1 MHTPLPDHASLG
13 TGHSRRATPV
23 AEHREAVGE
32 RMRAAT
38 VAENTGHA
46 DDHGGDQ
53 DDEPKNDDHD
63 ALRRLRRRPTILGQA
78 QLPAADARVLRSA
91 RAPRQHPGR
100 PPTGS
105 QPGRSCRPEP
115 GSAPCARRVG
125 RRWPGKPSDGWLC
138 GTPTKGVTAPFAPP
152 PPSEHDLCQLE
163 TLTVSTDD
171 VHPLVAVVAVAV
183 ILTRSP
189 RARRALRPAVR
200 AARGLFHVEI
210 TSGAVD
216 VGTVELDLPVREV
229 VALGVRT
236 GPPVGGVALSHSAWQ
251 PCHRQ
256 RPSAILNLEG
266 DAMCNL
272 PPLSGRS
279 PPLAAPRQHR
289 LRKVRLPALAAAPI
303 PSATGPAVPAIS
315 ATPLGVTFMRPPG
328 VSWS

>member
-1 MHTPLPDHASLG
+1 VTRERLVGSKSLLLRGAAAVPLIDSVVGGGLDADVRTPA
-13 TGHSRRATPV
+13 TG
-23 AEHREAVGE
+23 
-32 RMRAAT
+32 RAA
-38 VAENTGHA
+38 
-46 DDHGGDQ
+46 
-53 DDEPKNDDHD
+53 
-63 ALRRLRRRPTILGQA
+63 
-78 QLPAADARVLRSA
+78 ARV
-91 RAPRQHPGR
+91 PI
-100 PPTGS
+100 
-105 QPGRSCRPEP
+105 
-115 GSAPCARRVG
+115 VG
-125 RRWPGKPSDGWLC
+125 LLLYPVELAFVVLVGNLPL
-138 GTPTKGVTAPFAPP
+138 
-152 PPSEHDLCQLE
+152 
-163 TLTVSTDD
+163 
-171 VHPLVAVVAVAV
+171 LVAVVAVAV

-236 GPPVGGVALSHSAWQ
+236 GPPVGGVDLSHSAWQ

>member
-1 MHTPLPDHASLG
+1 ML
-13 TGHSRRATPV
+13 
-23 AEHREAVGE
+23 AV
-32 RMRAAT
+32 
-38 VAENTGHA
+38 
-46 DDHGGDQ
+46 
-53 DDEPKNDDHD
+53 
-63 ALRRLRRRPTILGQA
+63 I
-78 QLPAADARVLRSA
+78 LPARV
-91 RAPRQHPGR
+91 PI
-100 PPTGS
+100 
-105 QPGRSCRPEP
+105 
-115 GSAPCARRVG
+115 VG
-125 RRWPGKPSDGWLC
+125 LLLYPVELAFVVLVGNLPL
-138 GTPTKGVTAPFAPP
+138 
-152 PPSEHDLCQLE
+152 
-163 TLTVSTDD
+163 
-171 VHPLVAVVAVAV
+171 LVAVVAVAV

-236 GPPVGGVALSHSAWQ
+236 GPPVGGVARPQSLGVAALPPAATLCHSQ
-251 PCHRQ
+251 PGRSRHVY
-256 RPSAILNLEG
+256 
-266 DAMCNL
+266 L

-289 LRKVRLPALAAAPI
+289 LLKVRLPALAAAPI